1 MDNTYAVNC
10 YVVSVLVWKAAGWNM
25 HFMYIVWKNV
35 IYLCTSL
42 IRNDRKVRI
51 LPAFWPVSQRG
62 QIIVF
67 LPTMCEDCAHSVM
80 SKSSKQ
86 VPNIIEKGRNVM

>member
-1 MDNTYAVNC
+1 
-10 YVVSVLVWKAAGWNM
+10 
-25 HFMYIVWKNV
+25 
-35 IYLCTSL
+35 
-42 IRNDRKVRI
+42 VRI

-62 QIIVF
+62 QIILF

-86 VPNIIEKGRNVM
+86 VPNIIENGKNVIVIFVYVLLIMGIYLQVAYAFNPL